1 MSLAGK
7 IVSIDT
13 IDSPLLT
20 TNGKEEKNGEKE
32 WNIANFDIIHAK

>member
-1 MSLAGK
+1 LTGK
-7 IVSIDT
+7 NSHSIDT
-13 IDSPLLT
+13 IDSRPLVT